1 MIEIIIVAKP
11 IITRIVRWIDI
22 DELHFASKAITESIE
37 CDEIIAFDEEI
48 GAKLSLIVEKL
59 DLLGTHDLMIP
70 TRVDTS
76 KTSEDLSLLKR
87 VDI

>member
-1 MIEIIIVAKP
+1 MIEAIVVSEAIILSIVW
-11 IITRIVRWIDI
+11 RINI
-22 DELHFASKAITESIE
+22 DELHFACEAITECVE
-37 CDEIIAFDEEI
+37 CDEIIAFDEQI
-48 GAKLSLIVEKL
+48 GAKLSLAIEKL